1 MQTIYYSNTRSSQL
15 ERIDQPRKGA
25 WISLIAPSETE
36 LVQFADAFNLDAD
49 LLLDAIDPYE
59 APRVE
64 RDESNVYVYTRYC
77 YPQGV
82 EIATEPLLLI
92 HTSDYFITIARH
104 DASVLQRLI
113 ARVPSVI
120 TTQKTSTLMLLLA
133 EINQSYRVQLNIVSR
148 RILRFRAELKKGNI
162 STQEFIT
169 IIELEEDLNEFLAA
183 LQPQAT
189 MLLAL
194 TSGKYFKLYESDQDV
209 MTDLRLDVGE
219 LTEFTRSRLG
229 ALRNI
234 RQVHDAIATNNLN
247 QTFKRLTSVA
257 IFLSVITVVAG
268 LWGMNVPVPFAD
280 NTAGFW
286 IVGGL
291 SAVLV
296 TLFVWLFGRKNWL

>member
-1 MQTIYYSNTRSSQL
+1 MQTIYYSNAQSKSFEILDAPQ
-15 ERIDQPRKGA
+15 KGA
-25 WISLIAPSETE
+25 WISLVGPKPEELET
-36 LVQFADAFNLDAD
+36 FAEQFNLDIN

-64 RDESNVYVYTRYC
+64 RDDDKVYIYTRYC
-77 YPQGV
+77 FPQGV

-92 HTSDYFITIARH
+92 HTKDYLISIARK
-104 DASVLQRLI
+104 DPVVLQGII
-113 ARVPSVI
+113 ANPDNAI
-120 TTQKTSTLMLLLA
+120 TVQKTSLLMHILA
-133 EINQSYRVQLNIVSR
+133 AINQSYRVQLTIVSR
-148 RILRFRAELKKGNI
+148 RVLRFRAELKKANI

-183 LQPQAT
+183 LQPQAV
-189 MLLAL
+189 MLQSL
-194 TSGKYFKLYESDQDV
+194 TSGKYFRLYEADHEV
-209 MTDLRLDVGE
+209 MTDLRLDVAE

-268 LWGMNVPVPFAD
+268 LWGMNVPVPFGD
-280 NTAGFW
+280 SQDGFW
-286 IVGGL
+286 FVSGL
-291 SAVLV
+291 SAALV
-296 TLFVWLFGRKNWL
+296 ALFIYIFAKRDWL

>member
-1 MQTIYYSNTRSSQL
+1 MRSPQL
-15 ERIDQPRKGA
+15 ERIDKPRKGA
-25 WISLIAPSETE
+25 WISLVSPSEAE
-36 LVQFADAFNLDAD
+36 LIQFANTYGLDPD

-64 RDESNVYVYTRYC
+64 REGSDVYIYTRYC
-77 YPQGV
+77 YPAGA

-92 HTSDYFITIARH
+92 HTADYLITIARR

-113 ARVPSVI
+113 VRTPSII

-148 RILRFRAELKKGNI
+148 RILRFRAELKKANI

-189 MLLAL
+189 LLLAL
-194 TSGKYFKLYESDQDV
+194 TGGKYFKLFDSDQDV
-209 MTDLRLDVGE
+209 MTDLRLDVAE

-247 QTFKRLTSVA
+247 RTFKRLTSVA

-268 LWGMNVPVPFAD
+268 LWGMNVPVPFGNNA
-280 NTAGFW
+280 AGFW

-291 SAVLV
+291 STALV
-296 TLFVWLFGRKNWL
+296 ALFIYIFAKRDWL